1 MSRVPLRQHD
11 LAVGQKV
18 KWDVYDS
25 NGKLLLA
32 QGTVIENEKE
42 LHELVR
48 QRAFRD
54 LDFGLK
60 PEEIESLAK
69 RKSDSPEERAV
80 RMPLE
85 ETRIKPGDM
94 IQLQDESGHGRME
107 VRLIGYQR
115 GKSVITTEPQHNGSQ
130 VFLREGSS
138 FIARAFSG
146 QLAFAFPCSVLAN
159 PIKPYPHVHL
169 SYPGNVSGLK
179 VRRSERVRLRVI
191 VALNIDNGKVASGI
205 FTNLSVGGALLLSRS
220 PDISV
225 GCGIVAKFKLLLNG
239 FEYLLEL
246 QGAVRSIAQ
255 NQDEP
260 EFNAGYGIQFT
271 EVSAEDALIISSFVF
286 QLLAENKLS

>member
-1 MSRVPLRQHD
+1 MPRVPLRQND
-11 LAVGQKV
+11 LAVGQKF
-18 KWDVYDS
+18 KWDIYDS
-25 NGKLLLA
+25 HGKLLFA
-32 QGTVIENEKE
+32 QGTVIESEKE

-60 PEEIESLAK
+60 PDEIESLAK

-94 IQLQDESGHGRME
+94 IQLQDESGNGRME

-146 QLAFAFPCSVLAN
+146 QLAFAFSCSVLAN

-225 GCGIVAKFKLLLNG
+225 GCGIVAKFKLSLNG
-239 FEYLLEL
+239 FDYLLEL

-260 EFNAGYGIQFT
+260 EFSAGYGIQFAD
-271 EVSAEDALIISSFVF
+271 VSAEDALIISSFVF
-286 QLLAENKLS
+286 QLLAENRLS